1 MISLHLYDTIIQNV
15 LTSKYIT
22 KLRQQTKNSQNFIQ
36 EITLKYACSSVTA
49 NSMIF
54 KETITSKKFKLKKN
68 HIVSA
73 LLAYPNECTICT
85 PGKYKIK
92 NVNCSKHWESHIYMN
107 AESKSN
113 FQNCQLKN

>member
-1 MISLHLYDTIIQNV
+1 MHVVQLLPILWFL
-15 LTSKYIT
+15 K
-22 KLRQQTKNSQNFIQ
+22 KLLQVKSSNS
-36 EITLKYACSSVTA
+36 
-49 NSMIF
+49 
-54 KETITSKKFKLKKN
+54 KKN

-113 FQNCQLKN
+113 F